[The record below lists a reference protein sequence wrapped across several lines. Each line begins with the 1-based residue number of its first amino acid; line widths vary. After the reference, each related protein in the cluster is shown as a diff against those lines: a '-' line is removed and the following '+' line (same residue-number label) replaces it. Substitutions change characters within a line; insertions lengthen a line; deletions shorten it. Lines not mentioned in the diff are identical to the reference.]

1 MRKIPYRN
9 IKNLLGL
16 CLVFTSLMSFSQDA
30 KEFLEKVGET
40 ANSYDN
46 VYIEFTHKLDN
57 TAAQL
62 HQETSGKVTMQ
73 GDLYRFEY
81 MGSERVFDGTKI
93 YTILHEDEEVI
104 ITSPEQDNN
113 SEILTPSNI
122 LSFYENGFTYEMDI
136 VQNVENRKV
145 QFVKL
150 TPIDSESELKFIH
163 VGIDTG
169 TNHIYKVIQTGKED
183 TVTTI
188 TVSKMETNQIIT
200 EQLFTFDQN
209 KFKEDGYFI
218 SEPK

>member
-1 MRKIPYRN
+1 MNFFIGAMALF
-9 IKNLLGL
+9 I
-16 CLVFTSLMSFSQDA
+16 SFSTVAQDA
-30 KEFLEKVGET
+30 KTFLEKVGET
-40 ANSYDN
+40 ANSYEN

-81 MGSERVFDGTKI
+81 MGSERIFDGTKI
-93 YTILHEDEEVI
+93 YTILHEDEEVV
-104 ITSPEQDNN
+104 ITLPMQDEN

-136 VQNVENRKV
+136 IQKVENREI

-150 TPIDSESELKFIH
+150 IPIDSDSELKYIH
-163 VGIDTG
+163 VGIDTA

-188 TVSKMETNQIIT
+188 TVSKMETNQSIS

-209 KFKEDGYFI
+209 KFKEDGYYI